1 MVEQSAFNRLVMGSS
16 PISLIQMKKERSNTF
31 TVVDGVLFL
40 SKKHNIVGVDKMGK
54 ETRQVPLDNIEEC
67 CRLVSEHPGIYS
79 ILPKSLRNNK
89 QIKSTYL
96 MSRLGKE

>member
-31 TVVDGVLFL
+31 AVVDGVLFL
-40 SKKHNIVGVDKMGK
+40 GKNGDIVGVDKSGK
-54 ETRQVPLDNIEEC
+54 ETQRIPLDNIAEC
-67 CRLVSEHPGIYS
+67 CRLVSAHPGIYN

-89 QIKSTYL
+89 EIKSTYL
-96 MSRLGKE
+96 IAKLGKG